1 MINAFEKTMFE
12 YDTMYHRYKTLYEM
26 EDIRMS
32 YEQEKAQLAMIVEN
46 ASLDDIGLAYMEAGF
61 GSKKKKDGLLSKMI
75 DVVIKIFNA
84 ISNKIKEIFNKIT
97 GKETLMD
104 KARTSI
110 SAALYQ
116 ISNFAP
122 DLRTN
127 IQAVADG
134 IKNKKPWAKDLL
146 KVAGTNMQIIL
157 MTKGAGVFLN
167 SLSAAGEKEGSVS
180 EKIKE
185 FFKSAGSQTIN
196 EGKKVLDGK
205 VVRTIIDT
213 CKNLADFISGMLQK
227 FKNSDNGGDI
237 TGETS
242 TDTTTSA
249 FVGALQ
255 SIGQV
260 VSSGLGNIMSWIG
273 GLFKGKNKDANDQ
286 TQPDQQTSPDQ
297 KDSSNGASSQGAGSQ
312 TTPTADQSGQKNG
325 NNTSN

>member
-146 KVAGTNMQIIL
+146 KVAGANMQIIL

-167 SLSAAGEKEGSVS
+167 SLSAAGGKEGSAS

-205 VVRTIIDT
+205 VVRTILDT
-213 CKNLADFISGMLQK
+213 CKNLSDFISGMIQK
-227 FKNSDNGGDI
+227 FKNNSDN

-260 VSSGLGNIMSWIG
+260 LSTGVGNIISWIG
-273 GLFKGKNKDANDQ
+273 GLFKGKNKDANTQTPPDQQ
-286 TQPDQQTSPDQ
+286 TQPD
-297 KDSSNGASSQGAGSQ
+297 
-312 TTPTADQSGQKNG
+312 
-325 NNTSN
+325 